1 MSRSR
6 ASSSKLAAI
15 TLGLLCIAA
24 GSVGC
29 HDEWKVFRS
38 AATPG
43 LEAGINSILDG
54 LVTGVFDVIEP
65 DEDTSST
72 SSRSL

>member
-1 MSRSR
+1 MSRSG
-6 ASSSKLAAI
+6 ASSRKLAAL
-15 TLGLLCIAA
+15 TLALLAVA
-24 GSVGC
+24 TGSVGC

-43 LEAGINSILDG
+43 LEAGVNSILDG
-54 LVTGVFDVIEP
+54 LVTGLFDVIEP
-65 DEDTSST
+65 DEDTAST

>member
-1 MSRSR
+1 MCRSG
-6 ASSSKLAAI
+6 ASSSKVAAI
-15 TLGLLCIAA
+15 TLALLAVAA